1 MNKALLFKEWIKTRW
16 ILLLIFAVFA
26 LGMAYI
32 ALRISSASRNV
43 GIPHLWEV
51 FIQKNV
57 VLLDL
62 LKMFPLLA
70 GIILGIAQF
79 IPEMVKK
86 RFKLTLHLPLGENR
100 IIFLMLAYGFTALLL
115 AFAVCYGCFLW
126 GLSLNFPR
134 EVIGA
139 WFSTTLP
146 HMLAGLAAYLLTAWI
161 ILEPTWLQRICNAII
176 ALLLLSLFITEG
188 VPGAFT
194 PMLPYLCGA
203 IIILFLFPKI
213 SIRRFKQ
220 GMQ

>member
-57 VLLDL
+57 VLLDQ

-115 AFAVCYGCFLW
+115 AFAVCYG
-126 GLSLNFPR
+126 
-134 EVIGA
+134 
-139 WFSTTLP
+139 
-146 HMLAGLAAYLLTAWI
+146 
-161 ILEPTWLQRICNAII
+161 
-176 ALLLLSLFITEG
+176 
-188 VPGAFT
+188 
-194 PMLPYLCGA
+194 
-203 IIILFLFPKI
+203 
-213 SIRRFKQ
+213 
-220 GMQ
+220 

>member
-16 ILLLIFAVFA
+16 ILLLIFVVFA
-26 LGMAYI
+26 LGMGYI
-32 ALRISSASRNV
+32 TLRISSASRNV
-43 GIPHLWEV
+43 GLPHLWEV

-57 VLLDL
+57 VLLDQ

-70 GIILGIAQF
+70 GIILSIAQF

-100 IIFLMLAYGFTALLL
+100 IVFLMLGYGFIALFLV
-115 AFAVCYGCFLW
+115 FAITYGCFLW
-126 GLSLNFPR
+126 GLSVNFPS

-146 HMLAGLAAYLLTAWI
+146 HMLCGLAAYLLTAWI
-161 ILEPTWLQRICNAII
+161 ILEPVWLQRIYNSII
-176 ALLLLSLFITEG
+176 ALLLLSLFLMDG
-188 VPGAFT
+188 VPGSYM
-194 PMLPYLCGA
+194 PMLPYLYGA
-203 IIILFLFPKI
+203 IILLFLFPKI

-220 GMQ
+220 GLQ